1 MDKLNEIQGY
11 LTEAIVDMK
20 NFLEG
25 NKGKGN
31 NVAGTRVRKHML
43 SIGKL
48 TQEIRKDVTAIRKS
62 REG

>member
-1 MDKLNEIQGY
+1 MEKLNEIQGY
-11 LTEAIVDMK
+11 LTEAIVDMR

>member
-1 MDKLNEIQGY
+1 MDKLNEIQSY
-11 LTEAIVDMK
+11 VTEAIVDMK